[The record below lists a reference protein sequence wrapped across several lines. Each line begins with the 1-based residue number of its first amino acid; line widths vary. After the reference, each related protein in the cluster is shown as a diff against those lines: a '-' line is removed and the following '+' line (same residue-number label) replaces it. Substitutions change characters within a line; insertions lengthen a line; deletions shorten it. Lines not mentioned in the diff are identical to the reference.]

1 MIKISIISPKYKNHQ
16 IKKPEEFNVLI
27 MRVGLKMVLKAN
39 HIKDT
44 NPLILKLLTMTT
56 KDLREQLNLKNP

>member
-1 MIKISIISPKYKNHQ
+1 MIKMSIISPKYKNHQ
-16 IKKPEEFNVLI
+16 IKKIEEFNVLI

>member
-1 MIKISIISPKYKNHQ
+1 MIKTSIISPKYKNLQ
-16 IKKPEEFNVLI
+16 IKKPEGLNVLI
-27 MRVGLKMVLKAN
+27 MRVALKMLLKAN

-56 KDLREQLNLKNP
+56 KDLREQ

>member
-1 MIKISIISPKYKNHQ
+1 
-16 IKKPEEFNVLI
+16 

-44 NPLILKLLTMTT
+44 NPLILKLLIMTT
-56 KDLREQLNLKNP
+56 KDLKEQLNLKNP